1 MITEQLQKK
10 IDRAVKLLQSVAN
23 GYDGEIE
30 VAYSGGKDSDVI
42 LQLAKES
49 GIRYRAIYRN
59 TTIDPP
65 GTIAHAKEMGC
76 EILQPRKYTFA
87 QLVQRKGL
95 PSRFRRFCCQ
105 ELKEYK
111 VLDKCIMGVRKA
123 ESRARNER
131 YSEPTQCR
139 FYGSKKNH
147 VEAIYPILDWSDE
160 DVVAFLVDRNIKVH
174 HLYYRED
181 GTIDPKKRLGC
192 MCCPLASR
200 ENRIEEFKKHPGM
213 VKFYLRN
220 LQKFFDTHPQC
231 SAPRNHNGDIYAN
244 FVHDVFYPGSR
255 DWEKVYGPNL
265 FNEDIDFK
273 AFIEQQFNITL

>member
-1 MITEQLQKK
+1 MVSEQLQKK

-76 EILQPRKYTFA
+76 EILQPRKYTFRE
-87 QLVQRKGL
+87 LILRKGL
-95 PSRFRRFCCQ
+95 PSRFRRFCCS

-123 ESRARNER
+123 ESRARMER
-131 YSEPTQCR
+131 YNEPTQCR

-147 VEAIYPILDWSDE
+147 VEAIYPILEWTDE
-160 DVVAFLVDRNIKVH
+160 DVVEFLTERNIKVH
-174 HLYYRED
+174 HLYYKED
-181 GTIDPKKRLGC
+181 GTINPKKRLGC
-192 MCCPLASR
+192 MCCPLASK
-200 ENRIEEFKKHPGM
+200 ENRIAEFKAHPGM
-213 VKFYLRN
+213 VKFYIRN
-220 LQKFFDTHPQC
+220 LQKYLDTHPD
-231 SAPRNHNGDIYAN
+231 SYAATHHEN
-244 FVHDVFYPGSR
+244 AYDCFAHDVFFNGR
-255 DWEKVYGPNL
+255 KDWDTIVSGGLFQEKA
-265 FNEDIDFK
+265 DFK